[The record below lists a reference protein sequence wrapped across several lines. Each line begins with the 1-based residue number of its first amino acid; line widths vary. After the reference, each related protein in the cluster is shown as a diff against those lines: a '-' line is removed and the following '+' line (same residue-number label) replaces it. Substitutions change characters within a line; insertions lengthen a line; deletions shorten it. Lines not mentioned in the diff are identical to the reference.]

1 MKVAICISGL
11 PRNYEQGFKEL
22 KKWFLNKYDCDVY
35 IHTWYDTTS
44 VFETGHD
51 YLEKKSY
58 NFTQKD
64 YDNILELYNP
74 KAHEFQIPIPF
85 DETDIRGS
93 HLGYKLHN
101 ILSAAYSIH
110 ACYNLVRESGIEYDY
125 IIRYRFDLKFT
136 KFISPKCIFLD
147 DIFQLDPNKYNCFKY
162 PDIKGF
168 PQRTSEIDDQFIV
181 SGPQIAEIYSDY
193 FCYILNYIYMDKEYG
208 EWLKTV
214 TTTAD
219 KTVAESLLRWHVIE
233 KNNVGVNY
241 VESLTEH
248 FHAHIIR

>member
-1 MKVAICISGL
+1 MKVAVCISGL

-35 IHTWYDTTS
+35 IHTWYDTKS

-51 YLEKKSY
+51 YLEKKTYS
-58 NFTQKD
+58 FTQND
-64 YDNILELYNP
+64 YDKILKLYKP
-74 KAHEFQIPIPF
+74 KAYEFQIPIPF

-93 HLGYKLHN
+93 HLKYKLHN

-110 ACYNLVRESGIEYDY
+110 ACYNLVRESGVEYDY
-125 IIRYRFDLKFT
+125 IIRYRFDLQFT
-136 KFISPKCIFLD
+136 KYVSPKCIFLK
-147 DIFQLDPNKYNCFKY
+147 DITQLDPNKYNCFKY
-162 PDIKGF
+162 PDIDGF

-181 SGPQIAEIYSDY
+181 SGPQVAEIYSDY
-193 FCYILNYIYMDKEYG
+193 FSYILNYIYIDQDYG

-214 TTTAD
+214 TSTAD
-219 KTVAESLLRWHVIE
+219 KTVAESLLKWHVIL
-233 KNNVGVNY
+233 KNNVEVNY

-248 FHAHIIR
+248 FHANIIR

>member
-64 YDNILELYNP
+64 YDNILKLYNP
-74 KAHEFQIPIPF
+74 KAYEFQIPIPF

-93 HLGYKLHN
+93 HLGYKLH
-101 ILSAAYSIH
+101 
-110 ACYNLVRESGIEYDY
+110 
-125 IIRYRFDLKFT
+125 
-136 KFISPKCIFLD
+136 
-147 DIFQLDPNKYNCFKY
+147 
-162 PDIKGF
+162 
-168 PQRTSEIDDQFIV
+168 
-181 SGPQIAEIYSDY
+181 
-193 FCYILNYIYMDKEYG
+193 
-208 EWLKTV
+208 
-214 TTTAD
+214 
-219 KTVAESLLRWHVIE
+219 
-233 KNNVGVNY
+233 
-241 VESLTEH
+241 
-248 FHAHIIR
+248 

>member
-1 MKVAICISGL
+1 MKIAVCISGQ

-35 IHTWYDTTS
+35 IHTWYDTKS

-51 YLEKKSY
+51 YLEKKTYS
-58 NFTQKD
+58 FTQND
-64 YDNILELYNP
+64 YDKILKLYKP
-74 KAHEFQIPIPF
+74 KAYEFQKPITF
-85 DETDIRGS
+85 DETDITGS
-93 HLGYKLHN
+93 HLPYKLNN

-125 IIRYRFDLKFT
+125 IIRYRFDLQFT
-136 KFISPKCIFLD
+136 KYVSPKCTFLK
-147 DIFQLDPNKYNCFKY
+147 DITQLDPNKYNCFKY
-162 PDIKGF
+162 PDIEGF

-181 SGPQIAEIYSDY
+181 SGPQIADIYSDY
-193 FCYILNYIYMDKEYG
+193 FSYILNYIYMDAEYG
-208 EWLKTV
+208 EWLTTV
-214 TTTAD
+214 TSTAD
-219 KTVAESLLRWHVIE
+219 KTVAESLLKWHVVL
-233 KNNVGVNY
+233 KNNIEVNY

>member
-11 PRNYEQGFKEL
+11 PRNYKQGFKEL
-22 KKWFLNKYDCDVY
+22 KKWFLNKYDCDIY
-35 IHTWYDTTS
+35 IHTWYDIES

-51 YLEKKSY
+51 YLEKKTYS
-58 NFTQKD
+58 FTQKD
-64 YDNILELYNP
+64 YDKILTLYKP

-93 HLGYKLHN
+93 HLKYKLHN
-101 ILSAAYSIH
+101 ILSAAYSIQ
-110 ACYNLVRESGIEYDY
+110 ACYNLVKESGIEYDY
-125 IIRYRFDLKFT
+125 IIRYRFDLQFT
-136 KFISPKCIFLD
+136 KYVSPKCIFLK
-147 DIFQLDPNKYNCFKY
+147 DISQLDPFKYNCFKY
-162 PDIKGF
+162 PDINGF

-181 SGPQIAEIYSDY
+181 SGPQVAEVYANY
-193 FCYILNYIYMDKEYG
+193 FSYILNYIYMDQEYG

-219 KTVAESLLRWHVIE
+219 KTVAESLLKWHVIL
-233 KNNVGVNY
+233 KNNIEVNY